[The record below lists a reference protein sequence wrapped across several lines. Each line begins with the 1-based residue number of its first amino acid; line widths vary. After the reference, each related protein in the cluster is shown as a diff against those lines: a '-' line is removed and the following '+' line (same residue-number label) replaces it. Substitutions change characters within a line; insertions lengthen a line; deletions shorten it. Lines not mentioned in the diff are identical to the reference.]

1 MHVLGQYAPV
11 SRRCHSRII
20 YRHGLPRNGERRDIP
35 ACTAAIST
43 RDRDGDGDR
52 RRCGGNRRIL
62 PSEYPRNAEANY
74 RYVFKRVPNLYRYCI
89 FSARSAFVCS
99 GRMEKTVESRGEI
112 NPNLRGSRSI
122 LFGRFSMRHILFDL
136 LVIRPDH
143 DNWMLIITLIL
154 LNHEMQ
160 IQSLSPQIP

>member
-1 MHVLGQYAPV
+1 
-11 SRRCHSRII
+11 
-20 YRHGLPRNGERRDIP
+20 
-35 ACTAAIST
+35 
-43 RDRDGDGDR
+43 
-52 RRCGGNRRIL
+52 
-62 PSEYPRNAEANY
+62 
-74 RYVFKRVPNLYRYCI
+74 
-89 FSARSAFVCS
+89 
-99 GRMEKTVESRGEI
+99 MEKTVESRGEI